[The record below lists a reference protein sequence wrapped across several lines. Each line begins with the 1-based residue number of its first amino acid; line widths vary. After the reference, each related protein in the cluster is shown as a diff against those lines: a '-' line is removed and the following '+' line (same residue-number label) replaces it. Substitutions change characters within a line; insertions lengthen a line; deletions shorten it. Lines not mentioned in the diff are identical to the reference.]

1 MTQPHD
7 IGVPGLAGHPGRL
20 RWNARYAAGSGPGF
34 APHPLG
40 EFLLGAGAGASTGA
54 GLPPGTQ
61 PPATQPPATQ
71 PPATQPPGTQPPSLQ
86 LPAGPVL
93 ELACGTSGSALLA
106 AAAGRAVTAV
116 DVSEVALQS
125 LAAEAARRGVAGLV
139 TAVHADLP
147 AWAPPPGARYA
158 LVLCTRYW
166 DAAVFA
172 MAAAA
177 VAPGGL
183 LAWEAFTEQALAAR
197 PGMCPDWCLRPGE
210 PASLLPAGFTVL
222 HQADLPGDRAARR
235 LLARYL
241 S

>member
-1 MTQPHD
+1 MTQPRD
-7 IGVPGLAGHPGRL
+7 IGVPGLAGHPDRL
-20 RWNARYAAGSGPGF
+20 RWNARYAAGPGPGF

-40 EFLLGAGAGASTGA
+40 ALLLGAGARPA
-54 GLPPGTQ
+54 G
-61 PPATQPPATQ
+61 
-71 PPATQPPGTQPPSLQ
+71 LQ

-116 DVSEVALQS
+116 DVSEVALRS
-125 LAAEAARRGVAGLV
+125 LAAEAARRGLAGLV
-139 TAVHADLP
+139 TVVHADLP

-183 LAWEAFTEQALAAR
+183 LAWEAFTGQALASR

-210 PASLLPAGFTVL
+210 PASLLPGGFTAA
-222 HQADLPGDRAARR
+222 HQAGLPGDRAARR
-235 LLARYL
+235 LIARCL